1 MESAHE
7 TMSTLNFAARAKLMR
22 NKARV
27 NQDTR
32 GNIDVLRKEVLR
44 LNRCSP
50 WCPHRLD
57 VGHPQGHTILQ
68 SKHALWGKG
77 HFVLVCGLTPDVIR
91 ASAMQP
97 LRAESRACGHAG
109 SWR

>member
-44 LNRCSP
+44 LNRCRP
-50 WCPHRLD
+50 WCHHSLDAGPH
-57 VGHPQGHTILQ
+57 VP
-68 SKHALWGKG
+68 A
-77 HFVLVCGLTPDVIR
+77 V
-91 ASAMQP
+91 
-97 LRAESRACGHAG
+97 
-109 SWR
+109 